1 MEHICS
7 HTFTVKKVNGRQ
19 GLQWFSSAI
28 FEEIMCWNQPFFYLR
43 RCIKS
48 FIFQLLWFMGRQKFT
63 ITWSKMNHHQKSS
76 QKRKGAEVAVS
87 GTRVSGHA
95 FAYREAASGAR
106 GELSLQIGELSQV
119 LPTGTTL
126 WVKKSIHTACHGCSP
141 GLSRWLVWGQRLWAD
156 DWTQQDRV
164 GTRTAGT
171 DAAAR
176 RPREGQLGGKQG
188 PPMWFRDY
196 GRSFYLACNETGIS
210 LQPEAGK
217 LDPRSIWSCSCL
229 K

>member
-1 MEHICS
+1 MLKS
-7 HTFTVKKVNGRQ
+7 D
-19 GLQWFSSAI
+19 
-28 FEEIMCWNQPFFYLR
+28 FFYLR

-95 FAYREAASGAR
+95 FAYREEASGAR

-126 WVKKSIHTACHGCSP
+126 WVKK
-141 GLSRWLVWGQRLWAD
+141 
-156 DWTQQDRV
+156 
-164 GTRTAGT
+164 
-171 DAAAR
+171 
-176 RPREGQLGGKQG
+176 
-188 PPMWFRDY
+188 
-196 GRSFYLACNETGIS
+196 
-210 LQPEAGK
+210 
-217 LDPRSIWSCSCL
+217 
-229 K
+229 